1 MESARTVP
9 AAELRLG
16 TMTGWT
22 QGTCGPTPH
31 PGLFH
36 LFTHWLFTPFFVLAV
51 IPNIPSGHVLFWTEI
66 PLLGWE
72 RVVLGLPGT
81 S

>member
-1 MESARTVP
+1 MGP
-9 AAELRLG
+9 RLIQDFSIYSLIG
-16 TMTGWT
+16 Y
-22 QGTCGPTPH
+22 
-31 PGLFH
+31 L
-36 LFTHWLFTPFFVLAV
+36 LPFFVLAV